1 MKNSYPIVLT
11 PDSTGYVV
19 DIPDFQIGT
28 QGDSIP
34 EAMEM
39 ARDAIGLMGIDMED
53 DGKTLPQPSALES
66 VSRGPGDIVTLV
78 DVDFYRV
85 PPAERY
91 ADGCAG
97 MCPFPPGSTQAAE
110 KSGFECLGRASI
122 RSQTAAPLRC
132 VAVDARR
139 YRNLV
144 VHRYG
149 IIETQILPETVWMN
163 HPML

>member
-1 MKNSYPIVLT
+1 MKNSYPIILT

-66 VSRGPGDIVTLV
+66 VSKCPGDTVTLV
-78 DVDFYRV
+78 DVDFTEYRRQNDTRTV
-85 PPAERY
+85 RRNVSLPSWLNA
-91 ADGCAG
+91 
-97 MCPFPPGSTQAAE
+97 AAE
-110 KSGFECLGRASI
+110 KAGLNVS
-122 RSQTAAPLRC
+122 
-132 VAVDARR
+132 AVLQSALKQQLHLDA
-139 YRNLV
+139 
-144 VHRYG
+144 
-149 IIETQILPETVWMN
+149 
-163 HPML
+163 